1 MTKEDREFLNQIMDY
16 ANEVMGDVDPE
27 KVRISEQL
35 EKLRPILQKLAM
47 VYKMPVEDVFIKY
60 MDLATEAALE
70 QNKKFEDDYKEI
82 LGETPKPKFYKKIMG
97 LIYFSPIS
105 YLYFTTLTLNTP
117 STASNS
123 FTISS
128 VTGVSISNIEYATS
142 PFDLFIISVIL
153 IPLSPNTVENLL
165 IIPFI
170 FLWKIATRP
179 A

>member
-82 LGETPKPKFYKKIMG
+82 LGDNPKPKFY
-97 LIYFSPIS
+97 
-105 YLYFTTLTLNTP
+105 
-117 STASNS
+117 
-123 FTISS
+123 
-128 VTGVSISNIEYATS
+128 
-142 PFDLFIISVIL
+142 
-153 IPLSPNTVENLL
+153 
-165 IIPFI
+165 
-170 FLWKIATRP
+170 
-179 A
+179 